1 MFGNIPRR
9 FLPQSVYFISNYMF
23 IIWSKT
29 QLFGR
34 CWRCNKP
41 GLIKTL
47 SCKRSREVFQA
58 GRGRRRVSFCAFR
71 YPRTHYLLLQ
81 VRVDG
86 VTRDTSGRRRGVE
99 VRVKC
104 DCLISRQHPDTRSRL
119 ASRASADGLKS
130 VSCPESLWSSV
141 GRSHNGC
148 RRQGNYGHG
157 GGLHGPVHSHTLHL
171 LVPFPFR
178 LQLWLGELLIWLFLQ
193 ILWLLLRLLFNWLLR
208 CRKRLLISSSNL
220 LLITRLFITL

>member
-1 MFGNIPRR
+1 MKSSRPGGDGTECH
-9 FLPQSVYFISNYMF
+9 SVCF
-23 IIWSKT
+23 IIPELITYYCTTGK
-29 QLFGR
+29 
-34 CWRCNKP
+34 CWWRDP
-41 GLIKTL
+41 GH
-47 SCKRSREVFQA
+47 VGQA
-58 GRGRRRVSFCAFR
+58 
-71 YPRTHYLLLQ
+71 
-81 VRVDG
+81 
-86 VTRDTSGRRRGVE
+86 E
-99 VRVKC
+99 C
-104 DCLISRQHPDTRSRL
+104 DCLIGRQHPDTRSRL
-119 ASRASADGLKS
+119 ALRASADGLKS

-220 LLITRLFITL
+220 LLITRLFITR